1 MAMRAIVRPLP
12 VLYACQGCAE
22 FGQTAR
28 EAGAI
33 LDRNGIAELVWL
45 GAAPDLSRRSR
56 FPILALD
63 GCGQA
68 CALRWLEGHGIPV
81 DRSFVLEGR
90 APGSVEQVVRRITAD
105 LG

>member
-12 VLYACQGCAE
+12 VLYACQGCAA
-22 FGQTAR
+22 FGQAAR

-33 LDRNGIAELVWL
+33 LDRNGVAELVWL

-56 FPILALD
+56 FPIIALD

-68 CALRWLEGHGIPV
+68 CALRWLEGHGITPE
-81 DRSFVLEGR
+81 RSYLLEGR
-90 APGSVEQVVRRITAD
+90 APGSVEEAVRRMTAD